1 MMGNIRNKHIKKVFY
16 KGILLKILF
25 LAVFMMFGVAGM
37 AQKVPGMKEIDSITW
52 ALYNRADWSRLAE
65 KGNEAI
71 KNGIDYYYLRMRVG
85 IAYYEME
92 NYRAAIPH
100 FKKALEFNPMDK
112 VAVEYLYLCYLSGGR
127 KYDAQKISNKLGK
140 SARERLG
147 LYRQPVVEEIYIEGG
162 PSKVGDIKQEERPH
176 RRPPPVAD
184 TIYNSGYYYNNIY
197 YGHAGIKLR
206 LSPSISIYQGYSYL
220 EAPVTEKL
228 TYMNERVPDFEY
240 TTIQHEYY
248 GNLEVNLPGSV
259 LVTPSFHML
268 WIKYGL
274 RVDQYNPET
283 FSLDYDTVV
292 ERENMSVAS
301 LSLRKDV
308 GAFAAEISGTYGN
321 FGHTVQKQLT
331 LAGYYYPLGNLDFYG
346 KTGVTYLWNENDNR
360 WIFHQLLG
368 WSPAEKLWLEATA
381 DIGQLQDYAEK
392 NAFVV
397 YNVPEKI
404 NYKIEGVL
412 LYEFSE
418 NLELSLRYRYMQRV
432 NSYLYYT
439 SYEDFTF
446 KETKYPYHTIIGGIK
461 WKF

>member
-1 MMGNIRNKHIKKVFY
+1 MMRNNRDSHTNKDFY
-16 KGILLKILF
+16 TEILLKMVILAGF
-25 LAVFMMFGVAGM
+25 LMFGTTGM
-37 AQKVPGMKEIDSITW
+37 AQKVPGVKEIDSITW
-52 ALYNRADWSRLAE
+52 ALYNRADWNRLAD
-65 KGNEAI
+65 KGSEAI
-71 KNGIDYYYLRMRVG
+71 KSGIDYYYLRMRVG
-85 IAYYEME
+85 IAFYEMK

-112 VAVEYLYLCYLSGGR
+112 VAVEYLYLSYLSGGR
-127 KYDAQKISNKLGK
+127 KYDARKISNKLGK

-147 LYRQPVVEEIYIEGG
+147 LDRQPVVEEIYIEGG
-162 PSKVGDIKQEERPH
+162 PSKAGNIDQEDRRH
-176 RRPPPVAD
+176 GRRPQQED
-184 TIYNSGYYYNNIY
+184 TIYNAGYYYNNIY
-197 YGHAGIKLR
+197 YGHAGIKFR
-206 LSPSISIYQGYSYL
+206 LSPSISVYQGYSYL

-228 TYMNERVPDFEY
+228 TYMNEQVPDFDY
-240 TTIQHEYY
+240 TTVQHEYY

-259 LVTPSFHML
+259 LATPAFHML

-283 FSLDYDTVV
+283 FNLDYDTVV
-292 ERENMSVAS
+292 EHENMSVAS
-301 LSLRKDV
+301 LSLRKDI
-308 GAFAAEISGTYGN
+308 GAFTAEISGTYGD
-321 FGHTVQKQLT
+321 FGHALQKQLT
-331 LAGYYYPLGNLDFYG
+331 LAGYYYPMGNLDFYG

-360 WIFHQLLG
+360 WIFHQLVG
-368 WSPAEKLWLEATA
+368 WSPADKFWLEATA

-397 YNVPEKI
+397 YNVPEEI

-412 LYEFSE
+412 LYELSE
-418 NLELSLRYRYMQRV
+418 KLELSLRYRYMQRV
-432 NSYLYYT
+432 NRYLYYT